1 MDSLF
6 ILFLQKFK
14 KLFIELP
21 MNIIITSIEPLI
33 TDYNND
39 LMGKELIT
47 ETISDD
53 TQKLND
59 IELLYVVSAIMN

>member
-6 ILFLQKFK
+6 VLFLQRFK

-21 MNIIITSIEPLI
+21 MNLITTSVEPLI
-33 TDYNND
+33 TDYNNV
-39 LMGKELIT
+39 LMGKDLIT

-59 IELLYVVSAIMN
+59 IELLYVVSAIMS